1 MGSLFGG
8 GSSQPSGETTST
20 QKTEPWSGIQDYL
33 KQAAKDTQGLYNSG
47 SLKQTY
53 YPGST
58 VVPFSP
64 ETQAA
69 LDLTANRALAGS
81 PVNNAANSELMKTLQ
96 GDYLSPTT
104 NPGFKQGL
112 QDITDAYS
120 KGTAAQTDAAFS
132 KAGAYGGSAYKEM
145 TADNNRKFA
154 DALNSYA
161 GNLYQQERDNQMKSM
176 FFAPQQANQDYVDF
190 GKLADVGAAKEGMAG
205 NQLQEQIDRYNFNQ
219 QAPAANIQSYIDLL
233 NGAGGKYGTATASKP
248 YYTNDTAQTIGTLG
262 NLGLQGALM
271 YSLFR
276 SDARLKHDI
285 THTGYDN
292 GFPVYNF
299 RYLPDI
305 DPEQHLY
312 RGVMAQDVIKTRP
325 DAVIYA
331 DNGYMAVNYN
341 KIGVEFGRVH

>member
-1 MGSLFGG
+1 MGSIFGG
-8 GSSQPSGETTST
+8 GSNTPSGQTTTT
-20 QKTEPWSGIQDYL
+20 QNNDPWAGIQDYL
-33 KQAAKDTQGLYNSG
+33 KQAAGDTKKLYESG

-69 LDLTANRALAGS
+69 LGLTANRALAGS

-145 TADNNRKFA
+145 TADNSRKFS
-154 DALNSYA
+154 DSLMKYA
-161 GNLYQQERDNQMKSM
+161 GDLYGAERDNQMKSM

-190 GKLADVGAAKEGMAG
+190 GKLADVGAAREGMAS

-233 NGAGGKYGTATASKP
+233 NGAGGKYGTATVSKP
-248 YYTNDTAQTIGTLG
+248 YYTNDTAQTIGNIG
-262 NLGLQGALM
+262 NAAMTAFQVA
-271 YSLFR
+271 SLF

-285 THTGYDN
+285 KHTGYEN
-292 GFPVYNF
+292 GFPVYSF
-299 RYLPDI
+299 RYLPEF
-305 DPEQHLY
+305 DPQQHEY
-312 RGVMAQDVIKTRP
+312 RGVMAQDVILTRP

-331 DNGYMAVNYN
+331 DNGYMAVNYD
-341 KIGVEFGRVH
+341 KIGIEFGRIN